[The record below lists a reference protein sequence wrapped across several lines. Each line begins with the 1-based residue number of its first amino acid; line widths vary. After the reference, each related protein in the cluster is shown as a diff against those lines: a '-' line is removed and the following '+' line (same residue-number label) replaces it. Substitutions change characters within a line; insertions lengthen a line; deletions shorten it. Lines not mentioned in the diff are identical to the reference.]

1 MITGCEHHLADSN
14 QDMNLTRL
22 IGYVQQL
29 NYKIK
34 RTVEEVVRDV
44 QQYSDS
50 QEIDHKEGLRIWK
63 DGMLA
68 LTVLST
74 TMIKYKD
81 VGCLKI
87 AEAVEW
93 TIDGMM
99 VLAPILLTLDYNLIR
114 EPEFKTFCRDLIS
127 FVTRDTYKGLDG
139 NQKVVERLKD
149 VFGQSAIAK
158 ELQLDNSETSPDTEY
173 DKLTYLNLSRI
184 PDDQHMHHAGGA
196 FTSTSNGYVCA
207 TPPLPG
213 KAGFGD
219 GEWDDEIYGSFC
231 DSNYPFFS

>member
-22 IGYVQQL
+22 IDYVQQL

-87 AEAVEW
+87 AEAAEW
-93 TIDGMM
+93 IIDGMM
-99 VLAPILLTLDYNLIR
+99 VLAPILLTLDYNLVR
-114 EPEFKTFCRDLIS
+114 EPEFRR
-127 FVTRDTYKGLDG
+127 FV
-139 NQKVVERLKD
+139 
-149 VFGQSAIAK
+149 
-158 ELQLDNSETSPDTEY
+158 ETSY
-173 DKLTYLNLSRI
+173 RLS
-184 PDDQHMHHAGGA
+184 H
-196 FTSTSNGYVCA
+196 
-207 TPPLPG
+207 
-213 KAGFGD
+213 
-219 GEWDDEIYGSFC
+219 EIRTK
-231 DSNYPFFS
+231 D